1 MSIIYFIIGLSLG
14 VGLTI
19 GLILWAALMWSKEQ
33 ITDVSKKIHEI
44 VESKHEKRGL

>member
-1 MSIIYFIIGLSLG
+1 MSIVYFIIGLSLG

-33 ITDVSKKIHEI
+33 ITDISKEVQKM
-44 VESKHEKRGL
+44 VESKHEKKGL